1 MNTMILA
8 NTDYSTT
15 FLQIYLPT
23 DKIAGFFRIE
33 FKDNSDFRTKYFCSL
48 SAAYFYVR
56 YIKHLDFSSVSFFDC
71 LTQIYF
77 SPDFSDVS
85 LINLSYKNF
94 KFLLNY
100 YKDSWSY

>member
-1 MNTMILA
+1 MTPA
-8 NTDYSTT
+8 NIDST
-15 FLQIYLPT
+15 LQIFLPCT
-23 DKIAGFFRIE
+23 NVEGFFRIE
-33 FKDNSDFRTKYFCSL
+33 FEDNSVFRTKYFCSL

-77 SPDFSDVS
+77 SPDFCNVS
-85 LINLSYKNF
+85 MINLSYKNF

-100 YKDSWSY
+100 YKDSWSYNEVR